1 MLKDITLGQ
10 FFPGNSP
17 LHRLDPRSKILSVIL
32 LIVAVFLAEN
42 LASFVFLSLLTLL
55 LTAVSRISLRTVMKG
70 LKAVIFVILLTS
82 VLNLFFTK
90 GQGEPLA
97 SFWVFRIYTEGIWHA
112 SFMLVRIVCL
122 IILTSVVLT
131 YTTSPI
137 DLTDGIERLLSP
149 LKYIKVP
156 VHEFAM
162 MMTIAMRFIPTLVE
176 ETDKNH
182 ERAEGKRR
190 GFCRR
195 RAYKACPCAVS
206 GSDPA
211 VHFGD
216 TAGSG
221 AGGRYGMPLL
231 SRRKRQNQ
239 NEDHAPAGMG
249 YRLSFAECA
258 DHRRHSFA
266 EPFCSL
272 RLSALSLIKGKVRGI
287 PGRSGNVK
295 YGE

>member
-17 LHRLDPRSKILSVIL
+17 LHRLDPRIKILSVIL
-32 LIVAVFLAEN
+32 LIVAVFLAKN
-42 LASFVFLSLLTLL
+42 LASFVFLALLTLF

-70 LKAVIFVILLTS
+70 LKAVVFVILLTS
-82 VLNLFFTK
+82 ILNLFFTK
-90 GQGEPLA
+90 GEGAPLA
-97 SFWVFRIYTEGIWHA
+97 SFWVFQIYTEGIWHA

-176 ETDKNH
+176 ETDKIMSAQKARGVDFSAGGLIKRV
-182 ERAEGKRR
+182 RAL
-190 GFCRR
+190 FPVLIPLFISAIR
-195 RAYKACPCAVS
+195 RAVELADAMECRCYRGGNGRTRMKIMHLRTWDIVYLLLNVLIIAAILLLNRFVP
-206 GSDPA
+206 
-211 VHFGD
+211 FG
-216 TAGSG
+216 
-221 AGGRYGMPLL
+221 YHL
-231 SRRKRQNQ
+231 
-239 NEDHAPAGMG
+239 
-249 YRLSFAECA
+249 
-258 DHRRHSFA
+258 
-266 EPFCSL
+266 
-272 RLSALSLIKGKVRGI
+272 
-287 PGRSGNVK
+287 
-295 YGE
+295 

>member
-122 IILTSVVLT
+122 IILTSV
-131 YTTSPI
+131 SA
-137 DLTDGIERLLSP
+137 DLHHLADRS
-149 LKYIKVP
+149 
-156 VHEFAM
+156 H
-162 MMTIAMRFIPTLVE
+162 RW
-176 ETDKNH
+176 D
-182 ERAEGKRR
+182 RAAAFTAEIYQGS
-190 GFCRR
+190 
-195 RAYKACPCAVS
+195 CA
-206 GSDPA
+206 
-211 VHFGD
+211 
-216 TAGSG
+216 
-221 AGGRYGMPLL
+221 
-231 SRRKRQNQ
+231 
-239 NEDHAPAGMG
+239 
-249 YRLSFAECA
+249 
-258 DHRRHSFA
+258 
-266 EPFCSL
+266 
-272 RLSALSLIKGKVRGI
+272 
-287 PGRSGNVK
+287 
-295 YGE
+295 